1 MSPDEATLA
10 VGEEDGTVRL
20 WDLGTGRLRARLK
33 VGVALFHTL
42 LPCNELALSGCGS
55 SRLTARLQVGA
66 A

>member
-33 VGVALFHTL
+33 VSVALFHT
-42 LPCNELALSGCGS
+42 
-55 SRLTARLQVGA
+55 
-66 A
+66 